1 MFKTEQ
7 ERNDYIEMLVRM
19 KRKAAEWLGPEEQD
33 FAEAKVRFDWSGA
46 AGPQP
51 DWKRKNELEL
61 ARLREERK
69 ASTNY
74 DWSMILYKKI
84 CDIENDLAC
93 YGK

>member
-19 KRKAAEWLGPEEQD
+19 QRKSAEWLGAEAMD
-33 FAEAKVRFDWSGA
+33 AAEAKVRFDWSGA

-51 DWKRKNELEL
+51 DWKRRTELEVE
-61 ARLREERK
+61 RLRSERD
-69 ASTNY
+69 NCNNFELQQ
-74 DWSMILYKKI
+74 ILYSKI
-84 CDIENDLAC
+84 CHLENDLAC

>member
-19 KRKAAEWLGPEEQD
+19 KRKAAEWLGKEEQD

-46 AGPQP
+46 AGPKP
-51 DWKRKNELEL
+51 DWKRATELKIASL
-61 ARLREERK
+61 KQERAEVK
-69 ASTNY
+69 CY
-74 DWSMILYKKI
+74 EYSMCLYKKI
-84 CDIENDLAC
+84 CELENDLAC